1 MPRTPWKHSKPLES
15 KRTQTAKALMSSVL
29 RKQHSVSRQPTHSIR
44 AHSNS
49 ASLRMPSTTQMLYK
63 QQLYH
68 LIREEGLNMHNLR
81 NPSQSTAR
89 EPTETKGKPLNRVWL
104 PLLLSYRSP
113 GWVGEEPGN
122 RVSKEALMSNNVVS
136 NYSITS
142 N

>member
-1 MPRTPWKHSKPLES
+1 MPRTPWKHNKLLES
-15 KRTQTAKALMSSVL
+15 KRTQTAKALMSSAL
-29 RKQHSVSRQPTHSIR
+29 SKQHSVSRQPTHSIR

-49 ASLRMPSTTQMLYK
+49 ASLRMPSTTQTLYK
-63 QQLYH
+63 QQLHH
-68 LIREEGLNMHNLR
+68 LIREEGPNMHNLR
-81 NPSQSTAR
+81 NPSRSAAR
-89 EPTETKGKPLNRVWL
+89 ELTETKGKHLRVWL

-122 RVSKEALMSNNVVS
+122 RVPKEVLMSNNVVS